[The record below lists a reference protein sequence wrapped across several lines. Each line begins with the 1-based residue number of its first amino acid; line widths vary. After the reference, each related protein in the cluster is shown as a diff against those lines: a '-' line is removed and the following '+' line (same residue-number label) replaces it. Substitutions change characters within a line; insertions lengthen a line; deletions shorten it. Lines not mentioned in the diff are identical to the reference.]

1 MYCHD
6 CAYYTELGECRHPKV
21 SRRDHAYFEKACG
34 NFEQKSENTQPETTQ
49 EMKEETK
56 PTTAVCQ
63 ECGRELPLEEFATN
77 RWGRTKYCKECFKKK
92 QQAGSAKP
100 AGIKS
105 GTKKETKPEQVGTKS
120 PAEKLEEMYLAEK
133 RQDDLKP
140 ASAPAPAAPSR
151 RKEFAHVATEAVQL
165 KSDEIIEIMACLA
178 LELRERGYEVT
189 GTIRTTIDI

>member
-34 NFEQKSENTQPETTQ
+34 NFEQKSENTQPSTTQ

-77 RWGRTKYCKECFKKK
+77 RWGRTKYCKECFKKR

-100 AGIKS
+100 AGAKS
-105 GTKKETKPEQVGTKS
+105 GTKPEQVGTKS
-120 PAEKLEEMYLAEK
+120 KDEKARDPRYPIDALNPGPERGAISKENPLTPFELIATSVGGLERDECIELLSM
-133 RQDDLKP
+133 
-140 ASAPAPAAPSR
+140 
-151 RKEFAHVATEAVQL
+151 VADQ
-165 KSDEIIEIMACLA
+165 
-178 LELRERGYEVT
+178 LREYGYEVT
-189 GTIRTTIDI
+189 GTICHKIEI

>member
-34 NFEQKSENTQPETTQ
+34 NFEQKSENTQLETTE

-77 RWGRTKYCKECFKKK
+77 RWGRTKCCKECFKKK
-92 QQAGSAKP
+92 QQAGSAKTEP
-100 AGIKS
+100 IK
-105 GTKKETKPEQVGTKS
+105 
-120 PAEKLEEMYLAEK
+120 
-133 RQDDLKP
+133 R
-140 ASAPAPAAPSR
+140 PAPHEVKPTQKPGGPQTVVDVYMS
-151 RKEFAHVATEAVQL
+151 AVRL
-165 KSDEIIEIMACLA
+165 EDEEIVDLVVDLCG
-178 LELRERGYEVT
+178 ELRERGFDIT
-189 GTIRTTIDI
+189 GTICRKIEI

>member
-1 MYCHD
+1 MYCRD

-21 SRRDHAYFEKACG
+21 SRRDHAYFEKACD

-100 AGIKS
+100 AG
-105 GTKKETKPEQVGTKS
+105 TKS
-120 PAEKLEEMYLAEK
+120 KDEKTKDPRYPIDALNPGPERGAISKENLTPFELIASCVGGLERDECIEVLSM
-133 RQDDLKP
+133 
-140 ASAPAPAAPSR
+140 
-151 RKEFAHVATEAVQL
+151 VA
-165 KSDEIIEIMACLA
+165 D
-178 LELRERGYEVT
+178 ELREYGYEVT
-189 GTIRTTIDI
+189 GTICHKIEI

>member
-34 NFEQKSENTQPETTQ
+34 NFESKSENIQPETNQ
-49 EMKEETK
+49 EMKEEKTI
-56 PTTAVCQ
+56 TTAVCQ

-100 AGIKS
+100 AGTKS
-105 GTKKETKPEQVGTKS
+105 GTKSPNEHQPE
-120 PAEKLEEMYLAEK
+120 
-133 RQDDLKP
+133 RP
-140 ASAPAPAAPSR
+140 ASAPAPTAPPIR

-165 KSDEIIEIMACLA
+165 QSDEIIEIMACLA

-189 GTIRTTIDI
+189 GTICHKIEI

>member
-77 RWGRTKYCKECFKKK
+77 RWGRTKYCKECFRKK

-100 AGIKS
+100 AGTKS
-105 GTKKETKPEQVGTKS
+105 GTKSETKPEQVGTKS
-120 PAEKLEEMYLAEK
+120 PDEEMN
-133 RQDDLKP
+133 
-140 ASAPAPAAPSR
+140 
-151 RKEFAHVATEAVQL
+151 EFAHVATGAVGL
-165 KSDEIIEIMACLA
+165 EDNEIINLMELLA
-178 LELRERGYEVT
+178 DELRERGYEVT
-189 GTIRTTIDI
+189 GTICHKIEI